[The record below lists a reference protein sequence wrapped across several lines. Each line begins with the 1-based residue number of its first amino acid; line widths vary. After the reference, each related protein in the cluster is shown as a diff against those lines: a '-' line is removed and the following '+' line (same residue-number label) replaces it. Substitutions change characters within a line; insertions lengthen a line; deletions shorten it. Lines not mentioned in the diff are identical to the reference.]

1 MLYFYFNSVIN
12 MNSLDQLLRQSN
24 ILLEVIDELIRLI
37 KEAKD
42 KIDNENFNDREM
54 LVLNNSIKKTLN
66 LSKLFMENYNQF
78 IKDQID

>member
-1 MLYFYFNSVIN
+1 